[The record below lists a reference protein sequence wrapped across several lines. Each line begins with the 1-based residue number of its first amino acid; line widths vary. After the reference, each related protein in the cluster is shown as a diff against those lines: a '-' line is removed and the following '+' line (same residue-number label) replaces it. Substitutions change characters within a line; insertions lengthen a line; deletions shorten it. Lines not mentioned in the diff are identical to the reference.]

1 METQNSKPTTNNQ
14 QPTPKIIGITG
25 GIGSGKSTVSKYIE
39 ELGFPVYNSDYW
51 AKELVNFDE
60 NLKSKII
67 NLLGENSYDE
77 KDTYNRAYVASI
89 VFENENL
96 LHELNKIIHPA
107 VKEHF
112 ENWVKAQHSEF
123 VFKETALLF
132 ELKLNEQCYQSILV
146 TADDNIRIK
155 RVMDRDKKTYR
166 EIEAIMQKQMSEKD
180 KIRKADFIIENNS
193 DLETLKSYT
202 KQVISELQNMDL

>member
-60 NLKSKII
+60 SLKFKII

-77 KDTYNRAYVASI
+77 NGSYNRAYVASI
-89 VFENENL
+89 VFENEDL
-96 LHELNKIIHPA
+96 LHELNK
-107 VKEHF
+107 
-112 ENWVKAQHSEF
+112 
-123 VFKETALLF
+123 LF
-132 ELKLNEQCYQSILV
+132 ILP
-146 TADDNIRIK
+146 
-155 RVMDRDKKTYR
+155 
-166 EIEAIMQKQMSEKD
+166 
-180 KIRKADFIIENNS
+180 
-193 DLETLKSYT
+193 
-202 KQVISELQNMDL
+202 

>member
-1 METQNSKPTTNNQ
+1 METQNSK
-14 QPTPKIIGITG
+14 PTPKIIGITG

-77 KDTYNRAYVASI
+77 NGSYNRAYVASI

-112 ENWVKAQHSEF
+112 ENWVKTQHSEF

>member
-1 METQNSKPTTNNQ
+1 MTNNQ
-14 QPTPKIIGITG
+14 HLKLLELR

-77 KDTYNRAYVASI
+77 KDTYNRTYVASI

-155 RVMDRDKKTYR
+155 RVMDRDKKR
-166 EIEAIMQKQMSEKD
+166 IEKLKPLCKNKCRK
-180 KIRKADFIIENNS
+180 KIRLEKQILLLKIIR
-193 DLETLKSYT
+193 TLK
-202 KQVISELQNMDL
+202 L